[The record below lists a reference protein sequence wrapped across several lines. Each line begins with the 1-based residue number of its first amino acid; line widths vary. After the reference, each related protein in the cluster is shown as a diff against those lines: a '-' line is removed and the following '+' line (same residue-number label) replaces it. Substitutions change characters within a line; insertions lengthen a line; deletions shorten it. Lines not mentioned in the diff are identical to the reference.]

1 LIVGQHAYGIY
12 EYIYSQIFLSPWLF
26 TLEQTK
32 KMSLPDGAMAEPLLL
47 VAPSSTA
54 KEQPCTNTGKI
65 SAPVV
70 QGAAVLDDEA
80 KLIIQISELTESNY
94 NMMDHIHN

>member
-1 LIVGQHAYGIY
+1 
-12 EYIYSQIFLSPWLF
+12 
-26 TLEQTK
+26 
-32 KMSLPDGAMAEPLLL
+32 MAEPLLL

-54 KEQPCTNTGKI
+54 KEQPCMNTGKI

-80 KLIIQISELTESNY
+80 KLIIQISELTQSNY